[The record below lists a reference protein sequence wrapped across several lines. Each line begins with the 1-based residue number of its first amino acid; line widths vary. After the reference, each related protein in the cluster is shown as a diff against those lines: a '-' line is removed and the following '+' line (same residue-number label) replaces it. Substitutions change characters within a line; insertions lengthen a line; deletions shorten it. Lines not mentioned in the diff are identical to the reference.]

1 VVEVSR
7 SVVIARPGEDVFA
20 CLADARNDPK
30 WCPKVLSVEQIEGD
44 EPGPGARYRVTHRPI
59 PVRPAREMD
68 HTCLS
73 WTPPNRIQWREDDG
87 TDVLI
92 VIYTLENLG
101 DATRLTQHS
110 DVELGAPRVLHPLM
124 RAGIARDI
132 ARQLKTLKTNLEAHE
147 LGLSSR
153 ERHSDDR

>member
-20 CLADARNDPK
+20 YLADARNDPK

-59 PVRPAREMD
+59 PVRPAREMV

-92 VIYTLENLG
+92 ALLAPGSARRSASRSCGWRARTHAGAIWASSASSPGLE
-101 DATRLTQHS
+101 S
-110 DVELGAPRVLHPLM
+110 
-124 RAGIARDI
+124 
-132 ARQLKTLKTNLEAHE
+132 
-147 LGLSSR
+147 
-153 ERHSDDR
+153 